1 MRPSYMAPCH
11 VTGRISIGVIH
22 GLDRRIARSSFG
34 IQSDREELNYEEQ
47 GGTDRG
53 YPLGCTQVRPPAR
66 PQPTSTPPSWRPPSC
81 SCAVAP
87 TSVVRPLQRPLP
99 RTALASVKS
108 AASSSAGSGHGVR
121 GLRCGTASACLI
133 FEYHS
138 GVLCATEQSCA
149 FRSPPMRYLFRGSVL
164 SKWI

>member
-1 MRPSYMAPCH
+1 MAPCH

-66 PQPTSTPPSWRPPSC
+66 PQPTSTPPSWRPPS
-81 SCAVAP
+81 SSRAVAP
-87 TSVVRPLQRPLP
+87 TPVVRPLQRPLP
-99 RTALASVKS
+99 RTARASFNS
-108 AASSSAGSGHGVR
+108 AASSTAGSGHGVR
-121 GLRCGTASACLI
+121 SLRCGPASSCQSFCVPLGGAVCD
-133 FEYHS
+133 
-138 GVLCATEQSCA
+138 GAVLRFPHPADEFS
-149 FRSPPMRYLFRGSVL
+149 FS
-164 SKWI
+164 